1 MKRHGNIVEIIQALA
16 GIGNLHMQRSMI
28 LIRQFTKVLANQ
40 GRNDTDR
47 LHIGSSINGLRLHL
61 AQSGNIH
68 AHHQFQGVAAAA
80 IVKSKEGGLISNI
93 GGVKGAEDHGRRV
106 YANMDRWL
114 TSTVLLI
121 SKTTL
126 LVACVGLQSTYDIA
140 SRESY

>member
-1 MKRHGNIVEIIQALA
+1 MKRHGNIVEVIQALA

-28 LIRQFTKVLANQ
+28 LIRQFTKVLAKQ

-61 AQSGNIH
+61 AQSGNTH
-68 AHHQFQGVAAAA
+68 AHHQFQGATAA

-106 YANMDRWL
+106 YTNMDRRL